1 MLKPR
6 RRLACAGSRHFAAE
20 ALEQRTLLSSVAL
33 ASGTTIPVENEPDTV
48 AHADVGQDGVV
59 LLQDDFSG
67 SSLNTAN
74 WYVPSWDP
82 NGSTYLGHTQLQV
95 APYVPPVSDGALHLP
110 LETYNPT
117 ALTPGD
123 SFFGSEIISNQQFT
137 VGQGLVV
144 DVTAQVAANDPA
156 GIVAAAFLY
165 NPPGSSGNHDEIDTE
180 LLTNNINQVQ
190 TNVYA
195 DQPLGAGSP
204 TSATLTDGDITQS
217 HTYQMV
223 WLPNEIQWSV
233 DGQVIRTETDTVPA
247 GPMSLYL
254 NTYVP
259 SSDWT
264 AAYNP
269 DLQPTSNPADNL
281 VYNFN
286 VSSVT
291 VTQLTAPLTQT
302 TTKLTASANPITAGQ
317 VVALTANVTAASGS
331 PTGTVTFM
339 DGSTPIGTA
348 ALNSTTDQA
357 IAFTASLPTGSNSIT
372 ATYNGA
378 SGFATSTSSV
388 LSETVNPAG
397 AATTTALAASSNPIT
412 AGQVVALVATV
423 TAASGSP
430 TGTVTFMDGST
441 LIGTVA
447 LNSTT
452 DQAVAF
458 TASLPTGANSVT
470 ATYNGAS
477 GFATST
483 SSVLSETVN
492 PAGAVTTTT
501 LAASSN
507 PITVGQVVALVAT
520 VTAASG
526 SPTGTVTFMDGST
539 PIGTAAINST
549 THQAIAFTASLPT
562 GSDSIT
568 ATYNGATG
576 FATSTSS
583 VLSETVNPAGAA
595 TTTALAASANP
606 ITAGQVVALIATVT
620 SNGGSPTG
628 TVTFM
633 DGSTLIG
640 TVAINSTTHQAI
652 AFTASLP
659 IGSNNLTATYN
670 GASGFATSS
679 SAPLTETVNG
689 VSAVMTTTSL
699 AASSN
704 PITAG
709 QVVALIATVTAGS
722 GSPTGTVT
730 FMDGS
735 TLIGTVTVNST
746 THQAVA
752 FTLSLPI
759 GSNKITATYN
769 GASGFATSSA
779 SLTETV
785 NSATTT
791 ALAASSN
798 PINAGQVVAL
808 IATVTAAS
816 GSPTGSVTF
825 MDGSTLIGTVTLN
838 STTHQAIAFTASLPV
853 GSNNITATYNGAS
866 GFATSSALLDETVS
880 A

>member
-397 AATTTALAASSNPIT
+397 A
-412 AGQVVALVATV
+412 
-423 TAASGSP
+423 
-430 TGTVTFMDGST
+430 D
-441 LIGTVA
+441 
-447 LNSTT
+447 
-452 DQAVAF
+452 
-458 TASLPTGANSVT
+458 
-470 ATYNGAS
+470 
-477 GFATST
+477 
-483 SSVLSETVN
+483 
-492 PAGAVTTTT
+492 TTTT